1 MSQDK
6 TPHGQNVTGKNDI
19 WIKCHRIMIYDI
31 WIKCHRTKRHT
42 DKMPHG
48 QNIKEKNA
56 TWAKCHMGKMSQD
69 APVR

>member
-6 TPHGQNVTGKNDI
+6 TPHGQNVTGQNG
-19 WIKCHRIMIYDI
+19 I

-56 TWAKCHMGKMSQD
+56 TWAKCHRMRQSD
-69 APVR
+69 E